1 MFKSP
6 AIYTKDE
13 GGWQVGYFPEL
24 VNKVVLVIGSK
35 QGIGESIVATF
46 LKEGAI
52 VVAADIGFSEENLK
66 AINEQLYQ
74 IKLDISQETA
84 IESLVEQ
91 LENYRVIPE
100 VFVDVAGIST
110 MDFLTESQTTDF
122 DKVYAVNTR
131 GAYLSSKHI
140 AKLMQKHQIQG
151 RILFLASQAGKN
163 GYRGMSA
170 YVASKHAVL
179 GLCKTLALEVAAQ
192 GILVN
197 AVCPGII
204 ETPMKHRERIEGGA
218 IRGMTAQEV
227 LEEDNSQVPLGR
239 TGTPQD
245 VANVVLFLA
254 SPLASYMTGQ
264 AINVTGGMTMN

>member
-1 MFKSP
+1 M
-6 AIYTKDE
+6 
-13 GGWQVGYFPEL
+13 GYFPEL
-24 VNKVVLVIGSK
+24 VDKVVLVIGSK
-35 QGIGESIVATF
+35 QGIGEAVVATF
-46 LKEGAI
+46 LKEGAQVI
-52 VVAADIGFSEENLK
+52 AADIGFEEEQLTK
-66 AINEQLYQ
+66 ISEQLYH
-74 IKLDISQETA
+74 IHLDISQESA
-84 IESLVEQ
+84 LQNLVEQ
-91 LENYRVIPE
+91 LENNQVIPE

-110 MDFLTESQTTDF
+110 MDFLTESQTSDF
-122 DKVYAVNTR
+122 DKVLAVNTR
-131 GAYLSSKHI
+131 GAYLSSKYI
-140 AKLMQKHQIQG
+140 AKLMQKHQKKG
-151 RILFLASQAGKN
+151 RILFIASQAGKN

-179 GLCKTLALEVAAQ
+179 GLCKTLALEVANQ

-245 VANVVLFLA
+245 VANLVLFLA

-264 AINVTGGMTMN
+264 AVNVTGGMTMN

>member
-1 MFKSP
+1 
-6 AIYTKDE
+6 
-13 GGWQVGYFPEL
+13 
-24 VNKVVLVIGSK
+24 
-35 QGIGESIVATF
+35 
-46 LKEGAI
+46 
-52 VVAADIGFSEENLK
+52 
-66 AINEQLYQ
+66 
-74 IKLDISQETA
+74 
-84 IESLVEQ
+84 
-91 LENYRVIPE
+91 
-100 VFVDVAGIST
+100 
-110 MDFLTESQTTDF
+110 
-122 DKVYAVNTR
+122 
-131 GAYLSSKHI
+131 
-140 AKLMQKHQIQG
+140 
-151 RILFLASQAGKN
+151 
-163 GYRGMSA
+163 MSA

-179 GLCKTLALEVAAQ
+179 GLCKTLALEVANQ

-264 AINVTGGMTMN
+264 AVNVTGGMTMN

>member
-1 MFKSP
+1 M
-6 AIYTKDE
+6 
-13 GGWQVGYFPEL
+13 GYFPEL
-24 VNKVVLVIGSK
+24 AEQVVLVIGTK
-35 QGIGESIVATF
+35 QGIGEAIVTTF
-46 LKEGAI
+46 LNEGAV
-52 VVAADIGFSEENLK
+52 VVAADLGFAEEKLTQ
-66 AINEQLYQ
+66 ITEQLYRVR
-74 IKLDISQETA
+74 LDISQEA
-84 IESLVEQ
+84 EVQDFVAQVEALQ
-91 LENYRVIPE
+91 LIPD

-110 MDFLTESQTTDF
+110 LDFLTESQTSDF
-122 DKVYAVNTR
+122 DKVFAVNTR
-131 GAYLSSKHI
+131 GAYLGCKYVTG
-140 AKLMQKHQIQG
+140 LMQQYQKAG
-151 RILFLASQAGKN
+151 RVLLIASQAGKN

-204 ETPMKHRERIEGGA
+204 ETPMKQRERIEGGQ
-218 IRGMTAQEV
+218 IRGMTAAEV
-227 LEEDNSQVPLGR
+227 LAEDNSQVPLGR

>member
-1 MFKSP
+1 
-6 AIYTKDE
+6 
-13 GGWQVGYFPEL
+13 VGYFPEL
-24 VNKVVLVIGSK
+24 VDKVVLVIGSK
-35 QGIGESIVATF
+35 QGIGEAVVATF
-46 LKEGAI
+46 LKEGAQVI
-52 VVAADIGFSEENLK
+52 AADIGFEEEQLTK
-66 AINEQLYQ
+66 ISEQLYH
-74 IKLDISQETA
+74 IHLDISQESA
-84 IESLVEQ
+84 LQNLVEQ
-91 LENYRVIPE
+91 LENNQVIPE

-110 MDFLTESQTTDF
+110 MDFLTESQTSDF
-122 DKVYAVNTR
+122 DKVLAVNTR
-131 GAYLSSKHI
+131 GAYLSSKYI
-140 AKLMQKHQIQG
+140 AKLMQKHQKKG
-151 RILFLASQAGKN
+151 RILFIASQAGKN

-179 GLCKTLALEVAAQ
+179 GLCKTLALEVANQ

-245 VANVVLFLA
+245 VANLVLFLA

-264 AINVTGGMTMN
+264 AVNVTGGMTMN

>member
-1 MFKSP
+1 M
-6 AIYTKDE
+6 
-13 GGWQVGYFPEL
+13 GYFPEL
-24 VNKVVLVIGSK
+24 VDKVVLVIGSK
-35 QGIGESIVATF
+35 QGIGEAVVATF
-46 LKEGAI
+46 LKEGAQVI
-52 VVAADIGFSEENLK
+52 AADIGFEEEQLTK
-66 AINEQLYQ
+66 ISEQLYH
-74 IKLDISQETA
+74 IHLDISQESA
-84 IESLVEQ
+84 LQNLVEQ
-91 LENYRVIPE
+91 LENNQVIPE

-110 MDFLTESQTTDF
+110 MDFLTESQTSDF
-122 DKVYAVNTR
+122 DKVLAVNTR
-131 GAYLSSKHI
+131 GAYLSSKYI
-140 AKLMQKHQIQG
+140 AKLMQKHQKKG
-151 RILFLASQAGKN
+151 RILFIASQAGKN

-179 GLCKTLALEVAAQ
+179 GLCKTLALEVANQ

-204 ETPMKHRERIEGGA
+204 ETPMKHRERIEGGT

-245 VANVVLFLA
+245 VANLVLFLA

-264 AINVTGGMTMN
+264 AVNVTGGMTMN

>member
-1 MFKSP
+1 
-6 AIYTKDE
+6 
-13 GGWQVGYFPEL
+13 VGYFSEL
-24 VNKVVLVIGSK
+24 VDKVVLVIGSK
-35 QGIGESIVATF
+35 QGIGEAVVATF
-46 LKEGAI
+46 LKEGARVI
-52 VVAADIGFSEENLK
+52 SADIGFEEEQLTK
-66 AINEQLYQ
+66 INEQLYHVH
-74 IKLDISQETA
+74 LDISQESA
-84 IESLVEQ
+84 LQSLVEQ
-91 LENYRVIPE
+91 LENNQVIPE

-110 MDFLTESQTTDF
+110 MDFLTESKTSDF
-122 DKVYAVNTR
+122 DKVLAVNTR
-131 GAYLSSKHI
+131 GAYLSSKYI
-140 AKLMQKHQIQG
+140 AKLMQKHQKKG
-151 RILFLASQAGKN
+151 RILFIASQAGKN

-179 GLCKTLALEVAAQ
+179 GLCKTLALEVANQ

-264 AINVTGGMTMN
+264 AVNVTGGMTMN

>member
-1 MFKSP
+1 M
-6 AIYTKDE
+6 
-13 GGWQVGYFPEL
+13 GYFPEL
-24 VNKVVLVIGSK
+24 VDKVVLVIGSK
-35 QGIGESIVATF
+35 QGIGEAVVATF
-46 LKEGAI
+46 LKEGAQVI
-52 VVAADIGFSEENLK
+52 AADIGFEEEQLTK
-66 AINEQLYQ
+66 ISEQLYHIQ
-74 IKLDISQETA
+74 LDISQESA
-84 IESLVEQ
+84 LQNLGEQ
-91 LENYRVIPE
+91 LENNQVIPE

-110 MDFLTESQTTDF
+110 MDFLTESQTSDF
-122 DKVYAVNTR
+122 DKVLAVNTR
-131 GAYLSSKHI
+131 GAYLSSKYI
-140 AKLMQKHQIQG
+140 AKLMQKHQKKG
-151 RILFLASQAGKN
+151 RILFIASQAGKN

-179 GLCKTLALEVAAQ
+179 GLCKTLALEVANQ

-245 VANVVLFLA
+245 VANLVLFLA

-264 AINVTGGMTMN
+264 AVNVTGGMTMN